1 MSSEDQHKEILKR
14 LNEIFC
20 EVFED
25 DSIKIT
31 ERSTAADIDE
41 WDSLMHIT
49 LVLSVEAAFGVRL
62 NAAEIG
68 QLDDVGAL
76 IDILAL
82 RAED

>member
-1 MSSEDQHKEILKR
+1 MSSYDQRGEILGR
-14 LNEIFC
+14 LNAIFC

-25 DSIKIT
+25 DLIKIT

-49 LVLSVEAAFGVRL
+49 LVLSVEAAFGIRL

-68 QLDDVGAL
+68 
-76 IDILAL
+76 
-82 RAED
+82 

>member
-1 MSSEDQHKEILKR
+1 MSFDDQREEILGR
-14 LNEIFC
+14 LSEIFC

-25 DSIKIT
+25 DSIEIM

-76 IDILAL
+76 IDILAQ
-82 RAED
+82 RAEG